1 MYRRG
6 GRGSPQVCELL
17 GSESQGWTEKRA
29 SDERLRRK
37 AGDAKSNSEKRE
49 AILDEQKESRANATC
64 NEVWA
69 AYQEIN
75 SEKHS
80 INKVDR
86 SRHSLHVAPFLG
98 ERVIGT
104 LQTSDLTALRKSVEK
119 KGLSAQTVK
128 YVLGLV

>member
-1 MYRRG
+1 MADEIKSKYPGVYYSIVPGPGGRGSEKKFYIKYRRG
-6 GRGSPQVCELL
+6 GRGSKEIHELL

-37 AGDAKSNSEKRE
+37 AGDAKSNTEKRE
-49 AILDEQKESRANATC
+49 AILDERKESRANATY

-75 SEKHS
+75 SAKSS

-98 ERVIGT
+98 ERV
-104 LQTSDLTALRKSVEK
+104 
-119 KGLSAQTVK
+119 
-128 YVLGLV
+128 